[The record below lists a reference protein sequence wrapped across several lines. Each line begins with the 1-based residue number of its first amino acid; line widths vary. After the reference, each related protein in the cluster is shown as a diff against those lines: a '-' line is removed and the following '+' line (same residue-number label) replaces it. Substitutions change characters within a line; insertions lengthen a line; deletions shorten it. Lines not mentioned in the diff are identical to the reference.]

1 MSMHKTEIL
10 NNICYTELVYNRINK
25 KLNRNYLRFE
35 TEKMILDIIQQTEER
50 FFQRIGKNVYVTN
63 AEKNIKITININ
75 TYRVITVDRLK

>member
-1 MSMHKTEIL
+1 MHKTEIL